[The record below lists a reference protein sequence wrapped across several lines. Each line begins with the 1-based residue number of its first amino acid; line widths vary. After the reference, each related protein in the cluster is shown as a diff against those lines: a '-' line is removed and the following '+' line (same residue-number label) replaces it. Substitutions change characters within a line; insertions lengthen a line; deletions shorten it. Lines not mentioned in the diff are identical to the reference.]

1 VPAGGNN
8 VRLTNIAKCLV
19 MAALGLG
26 LVGLQQS
33 VSAQSAPAVSSTP
46 PGPYGMPLQEWQG
59 LSCLWG
65 GTVAGSGVFYYSD
78 VLAVAATGATNPL
91 LLIPLIATGFVAGCS
106 VGANAAP
113 GLTWIARQF

>member
-1 VPAGGNN
+1 M
-8 VRLTNIAKCLV
+8 RYTNIPKWLV
-19 MAALGLG
+19 MAAFGLG
-26 LVGLQQS
+26 LVGIQQS
-33 VSAQSAPAVSSTP
+33 ASAQSAPVISTSPP

-59 LSCLWG
+59 ISCLWG
-65 GTVAGSGVFYYSD
+65 GTVAGSAVFYYSD

-106 VGANAAP
+106 VGTNSAP